1 MAASNKPN
9 PAPSKKSAT
18 SGGAAATKVP
28 AKGAARKSTA
38 SSKPAATKARATKAT
53 TTPMKNTAATT
64 PAPTKSTA
72 TKATAKKA
80 TAKKTAAPPK
90 ATSYAGAQAAAGAA
104 AASAQAG
111 VDDAVARI
119 RELQGLLLETAR
131 RGGTAYLEAYEKSLS
146 SMLELTETAA
156 ESTQLNWAVTL
167 ANNYA
172 DFVKRVNDAFLKA
185 GRQALG

>member
-1 MAASNKPN
+1 MP
-9 PAPSKKSAT
+9 P
-18 SGGAAATKVP
+18 
-28 AKGAARKSTA
+28 AARKATTKKTTA
-38 SSKPAATKARATKAT
+38 KKAT
-53 TTPMKNTAATT
+53 AKKATA
-64 PAPTKSTA
+64 K
-72 TKATAKKA
+72 KATAKKA
-80 TAKKTAAPPK
+80 TAKKTTAKKATAPPK
-90 ATSYAGAQAAAGAA
+90 STAYAGAQAAATAA

-156 ESTQLNWAVTL
+156 ESTQLHWAVTL

-172 DFVKRVNDAFLKA
+172 DFVKRVNDAFMKA

>member
-1 MAASNKPN
+1 MP
-9 PAPSKKSAT
+9 P
-18 SGGAAATKVP
+18 
-28 AKGAARKSTA
+28 AARK
-38 SSKPAATKARATKAT
+38 ATTKKAT
-53 TTPMKNTAATT
+53 AKKATAKKTTAKKATAKKAT
-64 PAPTKSTA
+64 AKKATA
-72 TKATAKKA
+72 KKATAKKA

>member
-1 MAASNKPN
+1 MP
-9 PAPSKKSAT
+9 PT
-18 SGGAAATKVP
+18 
-28 AKGAARKSTA
+28 ARKTTA
-38 SSKPAATKARATKAT
+38 KK
-53 TTPMKNTAATT
+53 
-64 PAPTKSTA
+64 TA
-72 TKATAKKA
+72 TKKTAAKKTPA
-80 TAKKTAAPPK
+80 KKTPAKKTAAKKTAAKKTAAPPK

-119 RELQGLLLETAR
+119 RELQGLLLETTR
-131 RGGTAYLEAYEKSLS
+131 RGGTAYLEAYENSLS
-146 SMLELTETAA
+146 SMLELAETAA
-156 ESTQLNWAVTL
+156 ESTQLHWAVTL

>member
-1 MAASNKPN
+1 MPPAARK
-9 PAPSKKSAT
+9 
-18 SGGAAATKVP
+18 AATKKTTAKRTP
-28 AKGAARKSTA
+28 AKKTTA
-38 SSKPAATKARATKAT
+38 KKT
-53 TTPMKNTAATT
+53 TAKRTP
-64 PAPTKSTA
+64 
-72 TKATAKKA
+72 AKKA
-80 TAKKTAAPPK
+80 TAKKAPAKKASAPPK
-90 ATSYAGAQAAAGAA
+90 STSYAGAQAAASAA

-172 DFVKRVNDAFLKA
+172 EFVKRVNDAFMKA